1 MGVMHIPGHSHQAPR
16 EVALEE
22 IEAVLGEC
30 HLCPALPVAPQHRV
44 WRGKPPRSR
53 DVYWRGTGP

>member
-22 IEAVLGEC
+22 IEAVLGDC
-30 HLCPALPVAPQHRV
+30 HLCQLYQSRHNIVLAWETPALA
-44 WRGKPPRSR
+44 
-53 DVYWRGTGP
+53 